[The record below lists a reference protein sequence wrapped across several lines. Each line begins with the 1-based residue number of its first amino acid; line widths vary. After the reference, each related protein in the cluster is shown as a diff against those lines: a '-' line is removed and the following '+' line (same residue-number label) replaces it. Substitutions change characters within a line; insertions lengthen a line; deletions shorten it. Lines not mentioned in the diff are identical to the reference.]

1 MQIKHPEIYS
11 IIESI
16 GLHYRNNIA
25 NRYTRPVLALLPL
38 ENAHWS
44 QIEELTEKTT
54 HYRYQGYHLDE
65 LYPMIIAMGKF
76 ILLARKQG
84 LMMFKQSSSLADSK
98 LSSQDKILRDMALNN
113 FPSNLNVLADSVN
126 KLYIKT
132 VEIDKENAGLKPPI
146 YSRYPELAELGRYLI
161 E

>member
-38 ENAHWS
+38 ENTHWA
-44 QIEELTEKTT
+44 QIEELTEKTS

-65 LYPMIIAMGKF
+65 LYPMIIAIGKF

-84 LMMFKQSSSLADSK
+84 LLMFKQSSSLSDSR
-98 LSSQDKILRDMALNN
+98 LSSQDRLLRDMALSN
-113 FPSNLNVLADSVN
+113 FSANLNVLADSVN

-132 VEIDKENAGLKPPI
+132 VELDKEDAGHKPAV
-146 YSRYPELAELGRYLI
+146 YSRYPELGELGRYLV